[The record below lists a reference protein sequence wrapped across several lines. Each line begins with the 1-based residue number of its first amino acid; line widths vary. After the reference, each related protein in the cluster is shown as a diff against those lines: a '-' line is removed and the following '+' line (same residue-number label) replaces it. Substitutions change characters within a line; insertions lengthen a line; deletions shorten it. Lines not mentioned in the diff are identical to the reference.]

1 MIETLRAK
9 LQKIAWQWR
18 GVLITA
24 PSVAIVVLGLR
35 AVGIL
40 QSWELAALDQ
50 LFILR
55 GNTTPETRVVIVDIT
70 EEDIQGL
77 QRWPL
82 SDQQLLQILQNIQA
96 QKPTAL
102 GLDIYR
108 DLPVEPGHAELTQF
122 MQTTPNLF
130 GIKKVAP
137 DRVKAPPALPYP
149 EQVGANDFINDPDGK
164 IRRFYLSI
172 PITESQIAS
181 KIEPKAAQGQFLD
194 GFGVKLALQYLG
206 QQNILPELIDQTKR
220 EYRLGNLRL
229 IPFNKNDGAYT
240 QVNDQGYQLIL
251 NYRGGKGSFPRITM
265 TDVQENKIPPG
276 FFTGKVVLL
285 GASAVSLNDLHST
298 PFSSTLVGIPQRMSG
313 VEIHAQIA
321 SQMIDGAMGDRPVLR
336 SWTEAQE
343 ILWIISWSLV
353 GGILTW
359 SQRNASPKSYREPGF
374 PSLGEAPAS
383 SGLRSNHSQHQR
395 WQRWQRW
402 QGIFQSSHL
411 AIATLGLV
419 LFSYGCFQFALWVP
433 LVPPILALW
442 GSSLSITAYIA
453 KTAGDIRATFG
464 RYLTD
469 DVVATLLENPDGIK
483 LGGDRRLITILTS
496 DLRGFTALAERLPPE
511 DVVQVLNLY
520 LGTMAEIITA
530 YQGTIDEFMGDGILV
545 LFGAPMQRADDPQR
559 AVACAIAMQLA
570 MEQVNQELRSLSF
583 AQVQKLGLSTLKMGI
598 GINTGEVVVGN
609 IGSAKRAKYGVVGSQ
624 VNLTYRIES
633 YTTAGQ
639 ILVSESTY
647 RAVPEIKVLNC
658 QQVNPKGVKEPINIY
673 AVQGL
678 GGKYNLALPDR
689 LEEILYP
696 LSEPID
702 LSYSVLEDKDISTHT
717 ITAPLIRLGY
727 GTAEIKSPTT
737 HPMFTNIKLNL
748 HLPNPDLTQE
758 DIYAK
763 VLEQNLENSSFSI
776 AFTAL
781 PPPMEVALNQLY
793 KSCQPH

>member
-9 LQKIAWQWR
+9 IQKIAWQWR
-18 GVLITA
+18 GVLIAA

-55 GNTTPETRVVIVDIT
+55 GNATPETRVVIVDIT
-70 EEDIQGL
+70 EEDLQRL

-96 QKPTAL
+96 QKPAVL

-108 DLPVEPGHAELTQF
+108 DLPVEPGHAELVEF
-122 MQTTPNLF
+122 MQTTPNLL
-130 GIKKVAP
+130 GIKKVAG

-149 EQVGANDFINDPDGK
+149 DQVGANDLINDPDGK
-164 IRRFYLSI
+164 VRRFFLSI
-172 PITESQIAS
+172 PLTPS
-181 KIEPKAAQGQFLD
+181 KIEPSANQIKALD
-194 GFGVKLALQYLG
+194 GIGVKLALQYLG
-206 QQNILPELIDQTKR
+206 QQNIFPEVIDQTKQ
-220 EYRLGNLRL
+220 EYRLGNLHLR
-229 IPFNKNDGAYT
+229 PFNKNDGAYT
-240 QVNDQGYQLIL
+240 QVDDRGYQLIL
-251 NYRGGKGSFPRITM
+251 NYRGGKDSFPRITM
-265 TDVQENKIPPG
+265 SDVQANKIPPG

-285 GASAVSLNDLHST
+285 GASAVSLNDLYPT
-298 PFSSTLVGIPQRMSG
+298 PFSSTLAGIPQRMSG
-313 VEIHAQIA
+313 VEIHAQIT
-321 SQMIDGAMGDRPVLR
+321 SQLIDGATGDRPVLH

-343 ILWIISWSLV
+343 LLWIVSWSLV

-359 SQRNASPKSYREPGF
+359 SQRNTSAKLRNRPQQQGWRILLRNS
-374 PSLGEAPAS
+374 SLV
-383 SGLRSNHSQHQR
+383 
-395 WQRWQRW
+395 
-402 QGIFQSSHL
+402 
-411 AIATLGLV
+411 IATLSLG
-419 LFSYGCFQFALWVP
+419 LFSYVCFQSALWIP
-433 LVPPILALW
+433 LVPPLLALW

-469 DVVATLLENPDGIK
+469 DVVATLLEDPDGIK

-511 DVVQVLNLY
+511 EVVQVLNLY
-520 LGTMAEIITA
+520 LGAMAEVITA

-570 MEQVNQELRSLSF
+570 MEQVNAEM
-583 AQVQKLGLSTLKMGI
+583 QKLGLSNLKMGI

-609 IGSAKRAKYGVVGSQ
+609 IGSTKRSKYGVVGSQ

-639 ILVSESTY
+639 ILISEATY
-647 RAVPEIKVLNC
+647 RAVPEVKVSSC
-658 QQVNPKGVKEPINIY
+658 QQVNPKGVKEPIHIY
-673 AVQGL
+673 TVQGI
-678 GGKYNLALPDR
+678 GGKYNLTMADPLA
-689 LEEILYP
+689 EILYSLP
-696 LSEPID
+696 EPIA
-702 LSYSVLEDKDISTHT
+702 LSYSVLQDKDISTHT
-717 ITAPLIRLGY
+717 IPATLIRLGY
-727 GTAEIKSPTT
+727 GTAEIKSPAT
-737 HPMFTNIKLNL
+737 HPIFTNIKLNL
-748 HLPNPDLTQE
+748 YLHNSDLTQE

-763 VLEQNLENSSFSI
+763 VLEQNLENNSFCV

-793 KSCQPH
+793 KSCQSPAP

>member
-18 GVLITA
+18 GVLIAA

-35 AVGIL
+35 AVGVL
-40 QSWELAALDQ
+40 QLWELTALDQ

-55 GNTTPETRVVIVDIT
+55 GNATPETRVVIVDIT
-70 EEDIQGL
+70 EEDIQQL

-82 SDQQLLQILQNIQA
+82 SDQQLLQILKNIQA
-96 QKPTAL
+96 QKPAVL
-102 GLDIYR
+102 GLDLYR
-108 DLPVEPGHAELTQF
+108 DLPVEPGHAELVQF
-122 MQTTPNLF
+122 MQTTPNLL
-130 GIKKVAP
+130 GIKKVAG
-137 DRVKAPPALPYP
+137 DQVKAPPALPYP
-149 EQVGANDFINDPDGK
+149 EQVGANDLINDPDGK
-164 IRRFYLSI
+164 VRRFFLSI
-172 PITESQIAS
+172 PITESQIEL
-181 KIEPKAAQGQFLD
+181 KIEPKANQVKALD
-194 GFGVKLALQYLG
+194 GLGVKLALQYLE
-206 QQNILPELIDQTKR
+206 QQNIFPQVLDQTKQ

-240 QVNDQGYQLIL
+240 QVDDRGYQLIL
-251 NYRGGKGSFPRITM
+251 NYRGGRGSFSYITM

-313 VEIHAQIA
+313 VEIHAQIT
-321 SQMIDGAMGDRPVLR
+321 SQMIDGAMGDRPVLS

-343 ILWIISWSLV
+343 LLWIVSWSLV

-359 SQRNASPKSYREPGF
+359 SQRNTSAK
-374 PSLGEAPAS
+374 LS
-383 SGLRSNHSQHQR
+383 SRSQQ
-395 WQRWQRW
+395 
-402 QGIFQSSHL
+402 QGWWEIFQNSRL
-411 AIATLGLV
+411 AIVTLGLA

-433 LVPPILALW
+433 LVPPLLALW

-453 KTAGDIRATFG
+453 KTAGEIRATFG

-469 DVVATLLENPDGIK
+469 DVVATLLEDPDGIK

-520 LGTMAEIITA
+520 LGAMAEIITD

-545 LFGAPMQRADDPQR
+545 LFGAPMQRDDDPQR

-570 MEQVNQELRSLSF
+570 MEQVNQKMRLLSF
-583 AQVQKLGLSTLKMGI
+583 AQGQNLSLSTLKMGI

-609 IGSAKRAKYGVVGSQ
+609 IGSTKRAKYGVVGSQ

-639 ILVSESTY
+639 ILISESTY

-658 QQVNPKGVKEPINIY
+658 QQVSPKGVKEPINIY
-673 AVQGL
+673 AVQGI
-678 GGKYNLALPDR
+678 GGKYNLAIPDR
-689 LEEILYP
+689 LAEILYLLP
-696 LSEPID
+696 EPID
-702 LSYSVLEDKDISTHT
+702 LSYSVLEDKDISTQT
-717 ITAPLIRLGY
+717 IPASLIRLGHD
-727 GTAEIKSPTT
+727 TAEIQSPTT
-737 HPMFTNIKLNL
+737 HPVFTNIKLNL
-748 HLPNPDLTQE
+748 KLNLKLNPHLHSSDLIHE

-776 AFTAL
+776 TFTAL

-793 KSCQPH
+793 KSCQLQSNETNIK